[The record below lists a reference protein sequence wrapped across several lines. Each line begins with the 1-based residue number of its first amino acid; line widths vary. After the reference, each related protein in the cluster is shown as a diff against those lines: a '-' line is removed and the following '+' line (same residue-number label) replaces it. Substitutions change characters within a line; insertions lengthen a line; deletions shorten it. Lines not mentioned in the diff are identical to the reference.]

1 MSRNIMFRGTR
12 ADVSQD
18 QGPRWVRPRVG
29 AVAAIVGG
37 SVMVVHQLWDDREA
51 GIQADVVSSAL
62 HTTWIASLFVAYA
75 GLGVMQRSSFGWLGR
90 VATVLAL
97 IGTGGIAVLAVFET
111 ISRAVTPQGSGGDD
125 PSVVFLVLIF
135 ASMGCYIIG
144 GLLFAW
150 ATMRG
155 RVLSW
160 SVGVLLIV
168 TELLKMFASGLI
180 PVTLALMGAAFIW
193 MGINAVVV
201 LRSQPARVSLGSA
214 QA

>member
-1 MSRNIMFRGTR
+1 M
-12 ADVSQD
+12 
-18 QGPRWVRPRVG
+18 
-29 AVAAIVGG
+29 AAPQTIN
-37 SVMVVHQLWDDREA
+37 SV
-51 GIQADVVSSAL
+51 I
-62 HTTWIASLFVAYA
+62 Y
-75 GLGVMQRSSFGWLGR
+75 
-90 VATVLAL
+90 LAH
-97 IGTGGIAVLAVFET
+97 
-111 ISRAVTPQGSGGDD
+111 SRAAEPRQ
-125 PSVVFLVLIF
+125 LL
-135 ASMGCYIIG
+135 A
-144 GLLFAW
+144 LFAW